1 MTGAFGRWP
10 MLSQMALMLSKSPIE
25 AMAKPA
31 SITSTPSSIRA
42 SAMRIFSSRFMENP
56 GDCSPSRK
64 VVSKMMTRLS
74 SSLPKLGWMMVI
86 VAFPGR

>member
-1 MTGAFGRWP
+1 
-10 MLSQMALMLSKSPIE
+10 
-25 AMAKPA
+25 
-31 SITSTPSSIRA
+31 
-42 SAMRIFSSRFMENP
+42 MRIFSSRFMENP